1 VPDHYAKL
9 TRAVV
14 EIGTQLRR
22 IADAH
27 TTPVADDADDAQTT
41 ALLDLKETIRA
52 QRHET
57 AALVQQRERLRDTLH
72 EVLCAFAVGAAYGEP
87 ATYTLAHPISKAT
100 YESWSHVVD
109 HPGDGPGYNR
119 SVHVSLA
126 TPCGACT
133 HPYNWHGA
141 GPCTFGNETNR
152 CGCAGFTTDDARAEV
167 EYHQQLSVEQGQAL
181 ARAETAREEQ
191 RRRADQAEQR
201 AAAME
206 RAMEST
212 AAAALKHSG
221 CHAKLVAQCIR
232 VEQAE
237 ERRDQLAAT
246 LAKVLSHFVHKGH
259 PGEPCLQTGWIAEKT
274 VAEWRA
280 VLYPPATEEQP
291 AAGCV
296 PGPYDDCPNCLHDSE
311 PWPDAPTTTKEQ

>member
-1 VPDHYAKL
+1 VPETTKL
-9 TRAVV
+9 LRAVV

-22 IADAH
+22 LADAH

-41 ALLDLKETIRA
+41 AIIDLKETIRA

-87 ATYTLAHPISKAT
+87 ATYTLAHPISKDT

-152 CGCAGFTTDDARAEV
+152 CGCADFTTDDAPTTTP
-167 EYHQQLSVEQGQAL
+167 VEQLAAKYKAELDQARKDADICSRA
-181 ARAETAREEQ
+181 ARSAMEQ
-191 RRRADQAEQR
+191 RQEMAAERYVLQ
-201 AAAME
+201 
-206 RAMEST
+206 
-212 AAAALKHSG
+212 
-221 CHAKLVAQCIR
+221 
-232 VEQAE
+232 EQ
-237 ERRDQLAAT
+237 RDQLRAT
-246 LAKVLSHFVHKGH
+246 LHDVLSNFVHKGH
-259 PGEPCLQTGWIAEKT
+259 PGEPCLQSGWVREDT
-274 VAEWRA
+274 VAKWRA

-291 AAGCV
+291 PA
-296 PGPYDDCPNCLHDSE
+296 
-311 PWPDAPTTTKEQ
+311 TTKEQ